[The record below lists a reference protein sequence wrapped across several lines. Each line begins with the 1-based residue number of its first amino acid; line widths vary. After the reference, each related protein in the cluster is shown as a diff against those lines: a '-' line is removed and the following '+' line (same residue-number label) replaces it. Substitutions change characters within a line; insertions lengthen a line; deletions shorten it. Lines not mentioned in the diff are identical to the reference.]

1 MKLNNNYY
9 RREGDVFNATIYH
22 YLQYT
27 VLCNEF
33 KAWCIGWSGLHFFV
47 TVIRSVSVGIISF
60 IAFKAM
66 VIQFYTIL
74 ATCILQQVLKNF
86 VGAMLV
92 VVVLVVLVVLFLCY
106 IWESTSSVPFVLQ
119 VS

>member
-27 VLCNEF
+27 VSCNEF
-33 KAWCIGWSGLHFFV
+33 KAWCVGWSGLHFFV

-86 VGAMLV
+86 V
-92 VVVLVVLVVLFLCY
+92 VLVVLFLCY